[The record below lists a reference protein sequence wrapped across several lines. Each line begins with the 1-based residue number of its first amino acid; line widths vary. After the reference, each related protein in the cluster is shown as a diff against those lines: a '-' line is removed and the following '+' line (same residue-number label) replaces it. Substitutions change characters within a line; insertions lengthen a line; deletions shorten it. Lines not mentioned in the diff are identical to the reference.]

1 MKTILASI
9 DFSTVSRRVV
19 DAAISLAKAI
29 GARVILLHVTPKP
42 ARIRNAL
49 PAVDDVEIRT
59 KNLTRQAEKRLL
71 ELQCLVHKKFPDL
84 DTLQVNGPAA
94 TRIVEEARSRK
105 AVYIVLGSHGHSAV
119 RDALL
124 GSVAAAVVK
133 TAPCP
138 VLLVPPTAGSAVVS
152 LRNPRRIYRARTKR

>member
-1 MKTILASI
+1 MKTILAPV

-42 ARIRNAL
+42 ALIRNAL
-49 PAVDDVEIRT
+49 PAVEDVEIRT
-59 KNLTRQAEKRLL
+59 KSLTRQAEKQLL
-71 ELQCLVHKKFPDL
+71 ELQRLSRKKLSDL

-138 VLLVPPTAGSAVVS
+138 VLLVPPTSVSAVVS
-152 LRNPRRIYRARTKR
+152 PRGPRKISEARVKR